1 MPTFNNILLIEDDYI
16 TAIVCE
22 RVMLLAGFTKKVYS
36 YTNVAEASA
45 HIENASVKK
54 EYLPSAIFLDLH
66 LGPYSGWDFLK
77 WYASFTK
84 NLIDFPPIYI
94 LSSSLD
100 VDDVKKSSQYTMVKG
115 FIVKPIKISDLE
127 EIKTSVQNISA
138 S

>member
-22 RVMLLAGFTKKVYS
+22 RVMLLAGFAKKVYS

-54 EYLPSAIFLDLH
+54 EYLPGVIFLDLH
-66 LGPYSGWDFLK
+66 LGPYSGWEFLK
-77 WYASFTK
+77 WYAKWSKSLT
-84 NLIDFPPIYI
+84 DYPPIYI

-100 VDDVKKSSQYTMVKG
+100 IDDMKKSSAYREVKG
-115 FIVKPIKISDLE
+115 YIVKPVKVSDLE
-127 EIKTSVQNISA
+127 EIANSLAAYKTV
-138 S
+138 